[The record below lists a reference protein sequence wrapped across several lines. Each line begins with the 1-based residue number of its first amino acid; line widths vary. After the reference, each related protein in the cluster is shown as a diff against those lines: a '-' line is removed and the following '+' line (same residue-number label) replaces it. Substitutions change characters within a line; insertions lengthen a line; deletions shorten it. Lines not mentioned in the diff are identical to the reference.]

1 MPGGRQ
7 NKGAGPDVY
16 TALMFV
22 GVVAMGVAVAMLW
35 IAGTKI
41 RRSNS
46 SREFSAVGIGISFV
60 RVLLELQ
67 KIYLQVMKQHISML
81 TSLDNLSR

>member
-1 MPGGRQ
+1 MTQFGMQMPGGRQ

-35 IAGTKI
+35 IAGTKVAPDGNPLKI
-41 RRSNS
+41 Q
-46 SREFSAVGIGISFV
+46 E
-60 RVLLELQ
+60 Q
-67 KIYLQVMKQHISML
+67 KIQLQS
-81 TSLDNLSR
+81 